1 MIRYI
6 GKYVCR
12 DCKHEFIGADVE
24 WNASSASYPV
34 RCPECGSLNT
44 RADYPSAI
52 GDFVWSIWN
61 RLKKH

>member
-12 DCKHEFIGADVE
+12 DCRYEFIGADVE
-24 WNASSASYPV
+24 WNATAASYPV

-44 RADYPSAI
+44 GPDSTSAI
-52 GDFVWSIWN
+52 GDFVKSIWN
-61 RLKKH
+61 RLSKR